1 MFNWNPTAITFI
13 GYLVLMSALGF
24 IAWYYTRNFNDY
36 VLGGRR
42 LGAVVTALS
51 VGASDMSGWLLMGV
65 PGAVYVSGISESWMP
80 IGLTIGTYLNWKIVA
95 ARLRVYTEVEHNAL
109 TLPDFFTHRFGDTS
123 KLLRII
129 AATVILIFFTIYCA
143 SGMVAGARL
152 FENTFNLDYG
162 TAVWIGAAATILYV
176 YIGGFLAVSW
186 TDAIQASLMCAALVI
201 VPCVVMSDVGGYTA
215 SMDAVRSI
223 DPKLLNILTGQS
235 FIGVVS
241 LMAWGLGYFGQPHIL
256 VRFMAT
262 KSIKALPN
270 ACRIS
275 IMWMIFCLTGAV
287 MVGLFGLVY
296 FTQHPDQ
303 GAAVVQN
310 HERVFIVLSQIL
322 FNPWVAGILLSA
334 ILAAVMSTLSCQL
347 LVCSSTL
354 TQDFYRSIVRP
365 RAKQRELL
373 WFGRSMVLL
382 VAVVAI
388 IIAQDPNSLVLSL
401 VSYAWAGFGAA
412 FGPVIIMSLWW
423 KRMTRNGALA
433 GMVVGAATV
442 LIWHQ
447 FAWFGLYEIVPGFLF
462 GLVAIVVFS
471 LIGEK
476 PSEQMEKNF
485 DFVVRTVRGA

>member
-1 MFNWNPTAITFI
+1 
-13 GYLVLMSALGF
+13 
-24 IAWYYTRNFNDY
+24 
-36 VLGGRR
+36 
-42 LGAVVTALS
+42 
-51 VGASDMSGWLLMGV
+51 
-65 PGAVYVSGISESWMP
+65 
-80 IGLTIGTYLNWKIVA
+80 
-95 ARLRVYTEVEHNAL
+95 
-109 TLPDFFTHRFGDTS
+109 
-123 KLLRII
+123 
-129 AATVILIFFTIYCA
+129 
-143 SGMVAGARL
+143 
-152 FENTFNLDYG
+152 
-162 TAVWIGAAATILYV
+162 
-176 YIGGFLAVSW
+176 
-186 TDAIQASLMCAALVI
+186 
-201 VPCVVMSDVGGYTA
+201 
-215 SMDAVRSI
+215 
-223 DPKLLNILTGQS
+223 
-235 FIGVVS
+235 
-241 LMAWGLGYFGQPHIL
+241 
-256 VRFMAT
+256 
-262 KSIKALPN
+262 
-270 ACRIS
+270 
-275 IMWMIFCLTGAV
+275 
-287 MVGLFGLVY
+287 
-296 FTQHPDQ
+296 
-303 GAAVVQN
+303 
-310 HERVFIVLSQIL
+310 
-322 FNPWVAGILLSA
+322 
-334 ILAAVMSTLSCQL
+334 
-347 LVCSSTL
+347 VCSSTL

>member
-1 MFNWNPTAITFI
+1 
-13 GYLVLMSALGF
+13 
-24 IAWYYTRNFNDY
+24 
-36 VLGGRR
+36 
-42 LGAVVTALS
+42 
-51 VGASDMSGWLLMGV
+51 
-65 PGAVYVSGISESWMP
+65 
-80 IGLTIGTYLNWKIVA
+80 
-95 ARLRVYTEVEHNAL
+95 
-109 TLPDFFTHRFGDTS
+109 
-123 KLLRII
+123 
-129 AATVILIFFTIYCA
+129 
-143 SGMVAGARL
+143 
-152 FENTFNLDYG
+152 
-162 TAVWIGAAATILYV
+162 
-176 YIGGFLAVSW
+176 
-186 TDAIQASLMCAALVI
+186 
-201 VPCVVMSDVGGYTA
+201 MSDVGGYTA

-354 TQDFYRSIVRP
+354 TQDFYRSILRP
-365 RAKQRELL
+365 GAKQRELL